1 MITVSESLAARRARL
16 VAQAAAQR
24 VALSGQMQ
32 PWRVRLAVADRVVAA
47 ARTAA
52 ARRGRGAAGAVAA
65 APRRAM
71 DAVRLDGLAGGAQ
84 TAQQLFTK

>member
-32 PWRVRLAVADRVVAA
+32 P
-47 ARTAA
+47 
-52 ARRGRGAAGAVAA
+52 
-65 APRRAM
+65 
-71 DAVRLDGLAGGAQ
+71 
-84 TAQQLFTK
+84 